1 MVLQMGQGVYLLKPG
16 VQAKRENLVDLFG
29 FAPIDQVC
37 SVAEQRENYEIWI
50 KSLKWAT
57 NNGTTTLYRAV
68 SPEEYSSVMNSGQF
82 SFGPAG
88 SEMKQFGFN
97 MNEVLNY
104 SNFAS
109 DYAAIVRA
117 EIPTSLLGNFNV
129 SNSIDPF
136 IFRSGVLTIN
146 GQSGLNFLNSV
157 VTNLGHAY

>member
-1 MVLQMGQGVYLLKPG
+1 M
-16 VQAKRENLVDLFG
+16 
-29 FAPIDQVC
+29 
-37 SVAEQRENYEIWI
+37 
-50 KSLKWAT
+50 
-57 NNGTTTLYRAV
+57 

-146 GQSGLNFLNSV
+146 GQSGLNFFNSV